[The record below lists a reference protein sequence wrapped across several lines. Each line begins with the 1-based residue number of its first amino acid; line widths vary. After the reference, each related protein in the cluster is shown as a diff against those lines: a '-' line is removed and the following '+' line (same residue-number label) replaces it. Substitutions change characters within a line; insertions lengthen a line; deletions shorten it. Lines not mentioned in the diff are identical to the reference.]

1 MSQQDKPNTA
11 KQEGVGE
18 YSVWW
23 SKDNPTRQCTTHH
36 NACNCREEK
45 FQKLEAALK
54 DAVEALEFYGGDNY
68 ESVYEDDEM
77 DLNRKID
84 REDVSFAESDKY
96 FGCAGVKARQ
106 ALERIRKVLG

>member
-45 FQKLEAALK
+45 FQKLEASLK
-54 DAVEALEFYGGDNY
+54 NSVPMDVVTKLLRALEKCRDESGQAWIQYTSNKAIGEFEQWQKGRGGR
-68 ESVYEDDEM
+68 
-77 DLNRKID
+77 LR
-84 REDVSFAESDKY
+84 
-96 FGCAGVKARQ
+96 
-106 ALERIRKVLG
+106 

>member
-54 DAVEALEFYGGDNY
+54 DALEALEFDFDYY
-68 ESVYEDDEM
+68 EAKPHKGI
-77 DLNRKID
+77 DLL
-84 REDVSFAESDKY
+84 REQK
-96 FGCAGVKARQ
+96 Q